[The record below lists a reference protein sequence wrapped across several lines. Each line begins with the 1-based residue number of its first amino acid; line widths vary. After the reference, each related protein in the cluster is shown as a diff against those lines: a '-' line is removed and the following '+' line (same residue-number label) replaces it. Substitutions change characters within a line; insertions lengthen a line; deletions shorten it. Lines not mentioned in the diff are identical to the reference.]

1 MIAVVAG
8 VLRREGRVLLSRRIR
23 GADVGRWEFPGG
35 KLERGETPEQ
45 ALRRELRE
53 ELGIEV
59 QVGAALKCLAD
70 WQGAGGEGLLLM
82 FYECTLLAGEPRC
95 LDNGGVRF
103 VKTSELADVAL
114 ARNDREFVKSCIDI

>member
-59 QVGAALKCLAD
+59 QVGAAL
-70 WQGAGGEGLLLM
+70 
-82 FYECTLLAGEPRC
+82 
-95 LDNGGVRF
+95 
-103 VKTSELADVAL
+103 
-114 ARNDREFVKSCIDI
+114 

>member
-8 VLRREGRVLLSRRIR
+8 VLRREGRVLISRRIR

-53 ELGIEV
+53 ELGI
-59 QVGAALKCLAD
+59 
-70 WQGAGGEGLLLM
+70 
-82 FYECTLLAGEPRC
+82 
-95 LDNGGVRF
+95 
-103 VKTSELADVAL
+103 
-114 ARNDREFVKSCIDI
+114 

>member
-8 VLRREGRVLLSRRIR
+8 VLRREGRVLISRRIR
-23 GADVGRWEFPGG
+23 GADVGRWEFPGV

-59 QVGAALKCLAD
+59 QVGAALYCLAD

-82 FYECTLLAGEPRC
+82 FYECTLLAGEPRS

-103 VKTSELADVAL
+103 VETSELANVAL
-114 ARNDREFVKSCIDI
+114 ARNDREFVNNCIGK